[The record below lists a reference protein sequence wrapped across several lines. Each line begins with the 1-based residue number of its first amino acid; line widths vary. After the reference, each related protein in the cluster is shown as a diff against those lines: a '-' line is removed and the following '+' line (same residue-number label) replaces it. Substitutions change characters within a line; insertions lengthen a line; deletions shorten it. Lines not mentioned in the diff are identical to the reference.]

1 MKKIIV
7 FFLLISSLSYSQFN
21 IRGTMS
27 PTENSSWVLLYKIEG
42 TKQIFVKN
50 TQIKKEAEK
59 GFFEFSLPN
68 EAKPGTYRIK
78 YSMKRNGFIDFFFNK
93 EDVIFE
99 FNPKDSNNTVIFK
112 ESIENQLYSSFTK
125 KIYKAQ
131 FTLDSLQS
139 EYFRNPSALIKEAY
153 KKSLAKVK
161 KVEKDYIINSKGKLV
176 NHFIKASLRYNS
188 PEIFERPLN
197 YINSSIAHFFD
208 DVDFSNKTL
217 NNSTFLFDKISEYVL
232 ALNFAVDPV
241 QKEETYKKSC
251 NVAITKAKT
260 TSFKADI
267 INYLI
272 SQFSEIKN
280 ATLVD
285 HLFANYF
292 NKLPKENQNIR
303 FKNKILT
310 QLRIAIGRVAPE
322 IIWYENDKELRL
334 SSLKDGLNY
343 VLIFYSTGCSH
354 CLREVPEIYEY
365 MKGKTNTKVIA
376 FAMETSDDVWSNYR
390 LKMPGWHHVLGLGK
404 WENPTAKTYQINS
417 TPSYFV
423 LGMDKQI
430 IAIPRSIDD
439 LKFILDELN

>member
-161 KVEKDYIINSKGKLV
+161 KVEKDYILNSKGKLV

-390 LKMPGWHHVLGLGK
+390 LKMSGWHHVLGLGK

>member
-21 IRGTMS
+21 IKGTMS

-50 TQIKKEAEK
+50 TQVKKEAEK

-161 KVEKDYIINSKGKLV
+161 KVEKDYILNSKGKLV

-251 NVAITKAKT
+251 KVAITKAKT

>member
-1 MKKIIV
+1 
-7 FFLLISSLSYSQFN
+7 
-21 IRGTMS
+21 MS

-50 TQIKKEAEK
+50 TQVKKEAEK

-161 KVEKDYIINSKGKLV
+161 KVEKDYILNSKGKLV